1 MIVMAI
7 TVFADLRTTVKAL
20 NSFDSDSVLLWAMK
34 HLYAHDRAVLTDL
47 DFYLQAESNRGHFSS
62 SVFLSSPGLYLHNHI
77 AFDEYAYRTL
87 RERPPTV
94 AGEILTS

>member
-1 MIVMAI
+1 
-7 TVFADLRTTVKAL
+7 
-20 NSFDSDSVLLWAMK
+20 MK

-77 AFDEYAYRTL
+77 ASTNT
-87 RERPPTV
+87 PTGPC
-94 AGEILTS
+94 ASGHQSFRAKTGNIMNCYITGTGSFLPGESSP